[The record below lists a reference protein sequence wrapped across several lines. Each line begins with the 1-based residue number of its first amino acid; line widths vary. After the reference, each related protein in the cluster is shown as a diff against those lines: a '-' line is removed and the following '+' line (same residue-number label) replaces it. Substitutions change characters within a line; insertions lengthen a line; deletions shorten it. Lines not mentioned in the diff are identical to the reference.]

1 MKNYTVLLRMSYVK
15 PIPNS
20 VNGNPR
26 WRFYARAA
34 DGPMEE
40 FKTASDVSSAYGCN
54 LNCVRA
60 GSVIRAQYHETA
72 TGTLMV
78 TIWDDSRSSGVDLNS
93 QFDALKLQHLL
104 RADLRDPQTTP
115 STVRL

>member
-1 MKNYTVLLRMSYVK
+1 MKHETKLLRLSHVK
-15 PIPNS
+15 PLPSS

-26 WRFYARAA
+26 WKFYAREAN
-34 DGPMEE
+34 GVMQE

-60 GSVIRAQYHETA
+60 GRVIRARIHETA

-78 TIWDDSRSSGVDLNS
+78 NVWDDSRSAQVNLDDK
-93 QFDALKLQHLL
+93 FDALELKTEMS
-104 RADLRDPQTTP
+104 REVRDPQTP
-115 STVRL
+115 STQTRL

>member
-1 MKNYTVLLRMSYVK
+1 MKHETKLLRLSHVK
-15 PIPNS
+15 PLPSS

-26 WRFYARAA
+26 WKFYAREAN
-34 DGPMEE
+34 GLMQE

-60 GSVIRAQYHETA
+60 GRVIRAHVHETA

-78 TIWDDSRSSGVDLNS
+78 DIWDDSRSAQVNLDDE
-93 QFDALKLQHLL
+93 FDALELITEMRLEV
-104 RADLRDPQTTP
+104 RDPQTTTT
-115 STVRL
+115 STRL